1 MMQAEGINQ
10 RRARILIVDDEPHN
24 RQLLEVMLAAE
35 GFELVMAA
43 SGAEALAKVA
53 EEPPDLILLDVMMPG
68 MDGYTVATTLKAD
81 AATKSI
87 PIIMVTVRDD
97 REAKMRGLGAGAEDF
112 LSKPVDRAE
121 LRVRVR
127 NLLRLKAYGDYHD
140 KYSQML
146 ETEVTS
152 RTAQILE
159 SEARYRR
166 IVETSNEGIW
176 ALDAGGK
183 TSFMNGRMAQMLDCE
198 VSEARGRPLSHFLYE
213 EGLIQV
219 TASLESMRAGRSTQ
233 LEVCLKRNDGAPLWV
248 LLETTAIFDAS
259 RQYEGALVMVMDV
272 SERRKAQ
279 EASRASESRFRRLWD
294 SGLIL
299 INISDAAG
307 TLVDLNEASAR
318 LLGYSRDELVD
329 GSVRWQDLT
338 SPEWKHSDDAA
349 IAQLASSG
357 VTTPWE
363 KALLRKDGSSL
374 PILTGAAT
382 LEGAGRIAIAIDLT
396 ERKRAENANLERM
409 RIAELSAE
417 IGVALTQGGALH
429 DVLQRCTEAMVR
441 HAGAACARIWTSDA
455 VLKKLV
461 LRASAGDCTC
471 RPSGAAAEVA
481 IPPEIQLIAERR
493 TPHVTNDVGGD
504 AQIDVAAWADTE
516 GMIAFVGYPMLVSG
530 QVVGVV
536 SMFARHALSD
546 TASSGLASVADQIAI
561 GVHRSL
567 GDDIRA
573 RLEGQLRQSQKM
585 EAVGR
590 LAGGVAHDF
599 NNVLSVILS
608 YADLMLESLQ
618 RDDPMRDDVDEIRK
632 AGGRAADLTRQLLMF
647 SRQQVLE
654 PKVLDLND
662 VLTRMD
668 KMLQRILGEDVDLV
682 FLAGSNLGR
691 LRADLSSIEQVVMN
705 LVVNARDAMPT
716 GGKLTIE
723 TANVELDEEFVRHHV
738 DAKAGPYVMLAVSD
752 TGIGMDSATRSR
764 IFEPFFT
771 TKPVDKGTG
780 LGLST
785 VFGIAQQSGGCVY
798 VYSEPAAG
806 TTFKIYLP
814 RVDRE
819 VDKAGRT
826 PPVLPM
832 RRGSETILLVDD
844 DEQVRVVARGILRKN
859 GYHVIDARHA
869 GEALLVCEQ
878 HPGTIDLLLT
888 DVVMPQ
894 MSGPELAKR
903 LAKSRPGMRVMCMSG
918 YTDDSIVRHG
928 VLGTEIAYLQKP
940 ITPESLTRKVRE
952 VLDA

>member
-1 MMQAEGINQ
+1 VIPVLSGNT
-10 RRARILIVDDEPHN
+10 RRARILIVDDEPRN
-24 RQLLEVMLAAE
+24 RQLLEVMLTPE
-35 GFELVMAA
+35 GFDLAMAT
-43 SGAEALAKVA
+43 SGADALAKVA
-53 EEPPDLILLDVMMPG
+53 EQPPDLILLDVMMPD
-68 MDGYTVATTLKAD
+68 MDGYEVAATLKAEP
-81 AATKSI
+81 ATKSI

-97 REAKMRGLGAGAEDF
+97 REAKMRGLNAGAEDF

-146 ETEVTS
+146 ETEVGL
-152 RTAQILE
+152 RTAHLLE

-166 IVETSNEGIW
+166 IVETSNEGVW
-176 ALDAGGK
+176 TLDASGK
-183 TSFMNGRMAQMLDCE
+183 TSFMNSRMAQMLDCDA
-198 VSEARGRPLSHFLYE
+198 SEARGRALADFLYDD
-213 EGLIQV
+213 GLVQV
-219 TASLESMRAGRSTQ
+219 TASLEGTRAGRSTQ
-233 LEVCLKRNDGAPLWV
+233 IEVRLKRADGAALWV
-248 LLETTAIFDAS
+248 LLETSAIFDAD
-259 RQYEGALVMVMDV
+259 RQYEGALAMVMDV

-279 EASRASESRFRRLWD
+279 EASRASEYRFRRLWD

-299 INISDAAG
+299 ISISDAAG

-318 LLGYSRDELVD
+318 LLGYSRDELLD
-329 GSVRWQDLT
+329 GTVRWQDLT
-338 SPEWKHSDDAA
+338 APECKGADQAS
-349 IAQLASSG
+349 IAQLSSCG
-357 VTTPWE
+357 VTSPWE
-363 KALLRKDGSSL
+363 KELLRKDGTRM

-382 LEGAGRIAIAIDLT
+382 LENAGRIAIAIDLT
-396 ERKRAENANLERM
+396 ERKRAERGNLERM
-409 RIAELSAE
+409 RIAELTAE
-417 IGVALTQGGALH
+417 IGVALTQGGALEE
-429 DVLQRCTEAMVR
+429 VLQRCADAMVQ
-441 HAGAACARIWTSDA
+441 HAGAACARIWTCDA
-455 VLKKLV
+455 VVKRLV
-461 LRASAGDCTC
+461 LHATAGHCSV
-471 RPSGAAAEVA
+471 PSSLVVGQAP
-481 IPPEIQLIAERR
+481 IPAEIQQIAESRV
-493 TPHVTNDVGGD
+493 PHVTNDVSGD
-504 AQIDVAAWADTE
+504 ADPAVSAWSEHD

-530 QVVGVV
+530 KLVGVI

-546 TASSGLASVADQIAI
+546 ATLKGLASVADEIAI

-573 RLEGQLRQSQKM
+573 GLEGKLRQAQKM

-608 YADLMLESLQ
+608 YADLMLETLD
-618 RDDPMRDDVDEIRK
+618 RNDPMRDDVDEIRR

-654 PKVLDLND
+654 PKVLDLD
-662 VLTRMD
+662 DLLARMA

-682 FLAGSNLGR
+682 FLANRGLGR
-691 LRADLSSIEQVVMN
+691 LRADPSSIEQVVMN

-723 TANVELDEEFVRHHV
+723 TANVQLDEDFVQRHG
-738 DAKAGPYVMLAVSD
+738 DATPGPYIMLAVSD
-752 TGIGMDSATRSR
+752 TGIGMDAATRSR

-785 VFGIAQQSGGCVY
+785 VFGIAQQSGGCVH
-798 VYSEPAAG
+798 VESEPGAG
-806 TTFKIYLP
+806 TTFKLYLP
-814 RVDRE
+814 RVDCEIDTARSS
-819 VDKAGRT
+819 
-826 PPVLPM
+826 PPAPS
-832 RRGSETILLVDD
+832 RRGTETVLLVDD
-844 DEQVRVVARGILRKN
+844 DEQVRLVARGILKKS
-859 GYHVIDARHA
+859 GYQVIDAA
-869 GEALLVCEQ
+869 SGGEALLVCEQ
-878 HPGTIDLLLT
+878 HRGAIHLLLT

-894 MSGPELAKR
+894 MSGPELARR
-903 LAKSRPGMRVMCMSG
+903 LAESRPGMRVMCMSG

-940 ITPESLTRKVRE
+940 FTPESLTRKVRE

>member
-1 MMQAEGINQ
+1 MPFGEIDQ
-10 RRARILIVDDEPHN
+10 RRARVLIVDDEPSN
-24 RQLLEVMLAAE
+24 RQLLEVMLAPE
-35 GFELVMAA
+35 GFELATAA

-53 EEPPDLILLDVMMPG
+53 QQPPDLILLDVMMPG
-68 MDGYTVATTLKAD
+68 MDGYAFAATLKAG

-97 REAKMRGLGAGAEDF
+97 REAKMRGLNAGAEDF

-140 KYSQML
+140 TYSQLL
-146 ETEVTS
+146 ETEVTA
-152 RTAQILE
+152 RTAQIVE

-176 ALDAGGK
+176 TLDAAGN
-183 TSFMNGRMAQMLDCE
+183 TSFMNGRMAQMLECDA
-198 VSEARGRPLSHFLYE
+198 SDARGRPLGHFLYE
-213 EGLIQV
+213 ESFVQL
-219 TASLESMRAGRSTQ
+219 TASLESIRAGRSTQ
-233 LEVCLKRNDGAPLWV
+233 VEVCLKRNDGAPLWV
-248 LLETTAIFDAS
+248 LLGTTGIFDAN

-307 TLVDLNEASAR
+307 TLVDLNDASAR
-318 LLGYSRDELVD
+318 LLGYSREELLHGV
-329 GSVRWQDLT
+329 VRWQDLT
-338 SPEWKHSDDAA
+338 TTEWREADQAA
-349 IAQLASSG
+349 SAQLAASG
-357 VTTPWE
+357 VTLPWE
-363 KALLRKDGSSL
+363 KALLRKDGSAL

-382 LEGAGRIAIAIDLT
+382 LENGGRIAIAIDLT
-396 ERKRAENANLERM
+396 ERKVAENANLERM
-409 RIAELSAE
+409 RIAELTAE
-417 IGVALTQGGALH
+417 IGVALTRGGTLQ

-441 HAGAACARIWTSDA
+441 HAGAACARIWTCGAPS
-455 VLKKLV
+455 KKLV
-461 LRASAGDCTC
+461 LQASAGDTAYV
-471 RPSGAAAEVA
+471 PAVVA
-481 IPPEIQLIAERR
+481 RDSLIPPEIQQIAEQSVA
-493 TPHVTNDVGGD
+493 HITNDVAGD
-504 AQIDVAAWADTE
+504 ALIDVAARADME
-516 GMIAFVGYPMLVSG
+516 GMIGFVGYPMLISG
-530 QVVGVV
+530 QLVGVI
-536 SMFARHALSD
+536 SMFSRQALSE
-546 TASSGLASVADQIAI
+546 TASRGLASVADQIAI

-567 GDDIRA
+567 GDDIRTG
-573 RLEGQLRQSQKM
+573 LEGQLRQAQKM

-618 RDDPMRDDVDEIRK
+618 RDDPMRDDVEEIRT

-654 PKVLDLND
+654 PMVLDLND
-662 VLTRMD
+662 LLARMD
-668 KMLQRILGEDVDLV
+668 KMLQRILGEDVDLLFV
-682 FLAGSNLGR
+682 GASNLGR
-691 LRADLSSIEQVVMN
+691 LRADPSSIEQVVMN

-723 TANVELDEEFVRHHV
+723 TANVDLDEDFVRHHV
-738 DAKAGPYVMLAVSD
+738 NTKAGPYVMLAVTD
-752 TGIGMDSATRSR
+752 TGVGMDAATRSR
-764 IFEPFFT
+764 VFEPFFT

-798 VYSEPAAG
+798 VYSEPGAG
-806 TTFKIYLP
+806 TTFKVYLP

-819 VDKAGRT
+819 IDKARVT
-826 PPVLPM
+826 TVMPM

-844 DEQVRVVARGILRKN
+844 DEQVRLVARNILRKN
-859 GYHVIDARHA
+859 GYHVLDAGHA
-869 GEALLVCEQ
+869 GEALLLCEQ
-878 HPGTIDLLLT
+878 HPGTIHLLLT

-894 MSGPELAKR
+894 LSGPELAKR
-903 LAKSRPGMRVMCMSG
+903 LAKSRPGMRLICMSG

-928 VLGTEIAYLQKP
+928 VLGNEIAYLQKP